1 MLDLLPISLGTDG
14 ITIRT
19 VNVKQKEHH
28 MQKYL
33 NDVFSEDHDGLLNN
47 VEITFIGKAD
57 PSNPERRE
65 EFWKTILRTLAPLG
79 LNIEE

>member
-19 VNVKQKEHH
+19 VDVKQKEHH

-33 NDVFSEDHDGLLNN
+33 HD
-47 VEITFIGKAD
+47 F
-57 PSNPERRE
+57 
-65 EFWKTILRTLAPLG
+65 FQ
-79 LNIEE
+79 

>member
-33 NDVFSEDHDGLLNN
+33 HDFFSEDHDGLLNN

-57 PSNPERRE
+57 PSHQTPKE
-65 EFWKTILRTLAPLG
+65 EKNFGRLCCVH
-79 LNIEE
+79 